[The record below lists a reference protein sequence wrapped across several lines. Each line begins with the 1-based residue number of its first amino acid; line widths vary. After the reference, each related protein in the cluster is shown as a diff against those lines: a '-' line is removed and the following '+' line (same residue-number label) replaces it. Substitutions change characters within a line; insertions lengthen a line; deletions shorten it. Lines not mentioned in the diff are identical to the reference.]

1 MHPLLRIL
9 GIELLVRAARR
20 LPGRL
25 SPWLTAALLLGVN
38 LLPLWA
44 VLRGSAGMGDV
55 FLIYWFENVVVWGL
69 GIVRIST
76 AEGTG
81 GPQVKTTSSSGPIS
95 NASFFALHYGIFTL
109 VHGIFT
115 LFMVVLVGLVG
126 SLVDVLLIALAITV
140 SHVVSLAMNWFGR
153 QERLVVSPGTAM
165 LAPYPRM
172 VALHVA
178 IIGGFFF
185 VAGGPGATE
194 AGGQV
199 RAVALL
205 CGLKALIDLAFHVYE
220 HRPRRVEHRGDN
232 LYGSPAP

>member
-9 GIELLVRAARR
+9 GIELLARAARR
-20 LPGRL
+20 LPGRVAPL
-25 SPWLTAALLLGVN
+25 VTALLLVAVN

-55 FLIYWFENVVVWGL
+55 FLIYWFENVVVWAL

-126 SLVDVLLIALAITV
+126 SLLDVLLIALAILV
-140 SHVVSLAMNWFGR
+140 SHVVSLGMNWFGR
-153 QERLVVSPGTAM
+153 RERLVVSPGTAM
-165 LAPYPRM
+165 VTPYPRM
-172 VALHVA
+172 IVLHVA

-185 VAGGPGATE
+185 VAGGPGAVE
-194 AGGQV
+194 DGGEV

-205 CGLKALIDLAFHVYE
+205 CGLKLLIDLGFHVYE
-220 HRPRRVEHRGDN
+220 HRPRRVETRDG
-232 LYGSPAP
+232 LYGSPTP

>member
-9 GIELLVRAARR
+9 GIELLARAARR
-20 LPGRL
+20 LPGRAA
-25 SPWLTAALLLGVN
+25 PWFTAVLLLGVN

-44 VLRGSAGMGDV
+44 VLRGTAGMGDV
-55 FLIYWFENVVVWGL
+55 FLVYWCENLVVWAL

-76 AEGTG
+76 AQGTG
-81 GPQVKTTSSSGPIS
+81 GPEVRTTSNSGPIS
-95 NASFFALHYGIFTL
+95 NAAFFALHYGIFTL

-115 LFMVVLVGLVG
+115 LLMVVLVGLVG
-126 SLVDVLLIALAITV
+126 SLLDVLLIVVAILV
-140 SHVVSLAMNWFGR
+140 SHLVSLGMNWFGR

-165 LAPYPRM
+165 MTPYPRM
-172 VALHVA
+172 LALHVA

-185 VAGGPGATE
+185 VVGGPGA
-194 AGGQV
+194 ADDGGQL

-220 HRPRRVEHRGDN
+220 HRPRRTEDSDS